1 MATSNSRMMHE
12 LHEKHGLNRPSVSRL
27 LAHIFSSV
35 LSNGLFSV
43 LILGSALILF
53 LRYYN
58 IPSSNAFALLFC
70 TIIVLAFLR
79 GCKAWQEDLNDYQKA
94 LADARHTYQSGTQ

>member
-12 LHEKHGLNRPSVSRL
+12 LQEKHGLNRPSVSRL

-35 LSNGLFSV
+35 LSNGIVSLLV
-43 LILGSALILF
+43 LGSAVIFF

-58 IPSSNAFALLFC
+58 IPSSNSFALLFS
-70 TIIVLAFLR
+70 TTMVLAFLR

-94 LADARHTYQSGTQ
+94 LADARHTYQPGAR